1 MNRNSDTYFSQVP
14 ARVDMPRSILPRD
27 QELVLTLK
35 TGDLVPFYIDEVLP
49 GSTHQIDTAKV
60 VRMQTPI
67 TPFFGDMFL
76 DTYYFFVPN
85 RLVWEHWQEF
95 CGENKTSAWIPDVE
109 YTIPQIKS
117 PTLNGTS
124 YGWTPGSIADYMGI
138 PTGVPNLSVNALP
151 FRAYALICNEF
162 FRDENLT
169 DPLNIPL
176 NDSDVT
182 PDLANDNYASYI
194 NAVAQGLSPFKAAK
208 VHDYF
213 TSALPGPQKLATPVS
228 INLSSI
234 PKSAEVFGNG
244 NAINLSNGATEWHLG
259 ANSGDL
265 QIYGVSNQPVG
276 ALSGNPSSGS
286 ANVGLSSVNSSGIA
300 DLSTLADTTLMT
312 INQLRQAF
320 QVQKFYERMATG
332 GSRYIEILKSMFGV
346 VSPDARLQRPEYL
359 GGNRIPINM
368 SQVVQT
374 SQTNTTPQGNVAA
387 YSVTSDYHSDFTKS
401 FVEHGYIIGLMV
413 IRYKHIYQQ
422 GVERMWSRKSKFDFY
437 WPLFAN
443 LGAQPI
449 LNKEIYAQGSEV
461 VDTKTDQPFDDEVF
475 GYQEAWAEYRY
486 KPSRVSAEMRSNFSN
501 SLDIWH
507 LGDDYN
513 SLPSLSDDWIR
524 EDWNPVDRVI
534 AVSQKGYDSFLADIL
549 VKNKTTQPMPVFS
562 IPGLVDH
569 H

>member
-1 MNRNSDTYFSQVP
+1 
-14 ARVDMPRSILPRD
+14 
-27 QELVLTLK
+27 
-35 TGDLVPFYIDEVLP
+35 
-49 GSTHQIDTAKV
+49 
-60 VRMQTPI
+60 
-67 TPFFGDMFL
+67 
-76 DTYYFFVPN
+76 
-85 RLVWEHWQEF
+85 
-95 CGENKTSAWIPDVE
+95 
-109 YTIPQIKS
+109 
-117 PTLNGTS
+117 
-124 YGWTPGSIADYMGI
+124 
-138 PTGVPNLSVNALP
+138 
-151 FRAYALICNEF
+151 
-162 FRDENLT
+162 
-169 DPLNIPL
+169 
-176 NDSDVT
+176 
-182 PDLANDNYASYI
+182 
-194 NAVAQGLSPFKAAK
+194 
-208 VHDYF
+208 
-213 TSALPGPQKLATPVS
+213 
-228 INLSSI
+228 
-234 PKSAEVFGNG
+234 
-244 NAINLSNGATEWHLG
+244 
-259 ANSGDL
+259 
-265 QIYGVSNQPVG
+265 
-276 ALSGNPSSGS
+276 
-286 ANVGLSSVNSSGIA
+286 
-300 DLSTLADTTLMT
+300 MT